1 MKVAASPRI
10 YIGAMPESGGGSD
23 TGETHFQHTGGANPV
38 SLRSTAPSRG
48 RGENVGRFEGINP
61 SFLWKEVPA
70 GRRLG
75 AQSGVKKE
83 RLKQAIYEST
93 RAPLTR
99 SPFPDGEGKLVATSP
114 QNKKGDARR
123 SLKCCLRT
131 SPLFILCG
139 ASIWLCAAPLNLE
152 HRVE

>member
-10 YIGAMPESGGGSD
+10 YIGRCPKVVGAAIRGKRISNIRGSQPRLATLD
-23 TGETHFQHTGGANPV
+23 SPFQRKGRECGAFRV
-38 SLRSTAPSRG
+38 YQSL
-48 RGENVGRFEGINP
+48 
-61 SFLWKEVPA
+61 LWKEVPA

-99 SPFPDGEGKLVATSP
+99 SPFLDGEGKLAAASP
-114 QNKKGDARR
+114 QNRKGDARR

-131 SPLFILCG
+131 SPLFILRD
-139 ASIWLCAAPLNLE
+139 ASIWLCAAPLNL
-152 HRVE
+152 